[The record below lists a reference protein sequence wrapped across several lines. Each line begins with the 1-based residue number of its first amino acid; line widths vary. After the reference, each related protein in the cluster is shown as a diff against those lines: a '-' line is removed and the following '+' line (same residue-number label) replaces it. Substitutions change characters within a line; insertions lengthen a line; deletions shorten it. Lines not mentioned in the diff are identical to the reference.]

1 MKIKLNLNT
10 YLNLLYEAEND
21 LTTRILLEKQA
32 EIDKYNNS
40 WLVKLGLFR
49 EGTLENYYK
58 IQSDSYM
65 NKVSWSEGELKNIKQ
80 KLEALYF
87 AIKESSKDYVDIRWV
102 EVTAEHLMYL
112 KNIRGNTKIVITD
125 GLD

>member
-10 YLNLLYEAEND
+10 YLNMLCEAEND

-32 EIDKYNNS
+32 EIDEYNNS
-40 WLVKLGLFR
+40 WLVKLGLFKK
-49 EGTLENYYK
+49 GTLENYYD
-58 IQSDSYM
+58 IQSDSYL
-65 NKVSWSEGELKNIKQ
+65 NEVYWSEGELKNIKR

-87 AIKESSKDYVDIRWV
+87 AIKESSKDYGDIIDV